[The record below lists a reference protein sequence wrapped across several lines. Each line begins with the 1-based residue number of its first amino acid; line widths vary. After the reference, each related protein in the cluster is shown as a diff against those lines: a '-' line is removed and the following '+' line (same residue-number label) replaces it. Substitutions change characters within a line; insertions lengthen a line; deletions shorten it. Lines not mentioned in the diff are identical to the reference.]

1 MFQAIRDW
9 ADAQPTSEVRYDQAV
24 ALVISKGYTV
34 EVCTISMNDFAS
46 SFHSCAYCETDAK
59 ACLEEYASL
68 DVWVL
73 DDDGN
78 ILFVE

>member
-1 MFQAIRDW
+1 VHIVKQTLR
-9 ADAQPTSEVRYDQAV
+9 
-24 ALVISKGYTV
+24 
-34 EVCTISMNDFAS
+34 
-46 SFHSCAYCETDAK
+46 